1 MALVIVIVISYCRT
15 FPSFRFS
22 YVCFTIV
29 YDGYKTNC
37 GEVFFFFKFVFQGCL
52 VSSRAGSPA
61 ELVALV
67 ARVSK
72 LLCATY
78 YLTAVVA
85 VSKL

>member
-1 MALVIVIVISYCRT
+1 MSKLLCATYYLTAVVAVEL
-15 FPSFRFS
+15 
-22 YVCFTIV
+22 
-29 YDGYKTNC
+29 G
-37 GEVFFFFKFVFQGCL
+37 Q
-52 VSSRAGSPA
+52 PA
-61 ELVALV
+61 ELVAFV

>member
-1 MALVIVIVISYCRT
+1 MLL
-15 FPSFRFS
+15 
-22 YVCFTIV
+22 TILLLQLQ
-29 YDGYKTNC
+29 Y
-37 GEVFFFFKFVFQGCL
+37 

>member
-1 MALVIVIVISYCRT
+1 MSKLLCATYYLTAVVA
-15 FPSFRFS
+15 
-22 YVCFTIV
+22 
-29 YDGYKTNC
+29 
-37 GEVFFFFKFVFQGCL
+37 
-52 VSSRAGSPA
+52 VSKLWADSPA